1 MGKASGDQ
9 RNCKNGMICESVRRQ
24 GVHEIEKMNCP
35 VDGKGV
41 RESTKLREWD
51 DLWTGKASGDQRN
64 LGKMDDLEKN
74 KSDKSQRSA

>member
-1 MGKASGDQ
+1 
-9 RNCKNGMICESVRRQ
+9 
-24 GVHEIEKMNCP
+24 MNCP

-51 DLWTGKASGDQRN
+51 DLWMGKASGNQRN

-74 KSDKSQRSA
+74 KSDKSQRGA

>member
-1 MGKASGDQ
+1 MPRGWE
-9 RNCKNGMICESVRRQ
+9 RCQ
-24 GVHEIEKMNCP
+24 GINEIEKMNCP

-41 RESTKLREWD
+41 RGSMKLREWD

-74 KSDKSQRSA
+74 KSDKSQRGA